1 MTITIPFE
9 VFMKDF
15 VVISL
20 PDELYSLKHVSY
32 GDLNERNVRCFLYER
47 GSDGEN
53 FVIYFETD
61 TGLLKGRGWDISK
74 DDNGDI
80 VMTSLIF

>member
-20 PDELYSLKHVSY
+20 PDELYSLKHVCY
-32 GDLNERNVRCFLYER
+32 GDLNERNVRRFIYER
-47 GSDGEN
+47 GSDGEY
-53 FVIYFETD
+53 FSTDFETD
-61 TGLLKGRGWDISK
+61 TGLLKGRGWDVSK

-80 VMTSLIF
+80 VMTSVIF